1 MVTALFRNG
10 KFLTFALI
18 AALVFVIAC
27 GASEEATEAPA
38 ATSAPAAAAPT
49 QAAAAVA
56 ATPAG
61 APPQEEQPTATSAPA
76 GAPPQEEQPTATTA
90 AAAGAQATPT
100 AMPQPTEVPST
111 GFVSAT
117 PRLVYSIGAVANE
130 TNRPWAGS
138 RQAYVQY
145 EPMLENLLA
154 KNVNDGQIVP
164 RLAESWSASEDL
176 STWSIK
182 LREGVQF
189 HDGWGEFTSADVM
202 HTLKVLCRED
212 SRLSTCGSI
221 TTRSERGDELDY
233 DAVLEIVDDYNIV
246 FHGTRT
252 NANMQFYL
260 GAQSGEMSP
269 WSVAF
274 WESEGEAGLDE
285 QGLVGTNTY
294 QYLGREPGSSIIMEK
309 IDYDHW
315 SGEDP
320 QFQELEITWI
330 PEDASRYAG
339 LLAGEVHVTDLPIDL
354 QQDAV
359 TEGMA
364 LIKSRFTS
372 NDVSIFFGGSYYAS
386 EAGSGEI
393 GAASEEAF
401 DPEQPWNELDIRRA
415 MNKAINREEL
425 GDFLYAGFWQPMYID
440 GYHPTLEGWNDEWP
454 ERYDEEYGY
463 DPDAAR
469 DLIEAHGY
477 STDRQDGP
485 KGAIKITANSYV
497 SPGESELPQIMESV
511 VQYWR
516 QIGIDAE
523 LQDLDGTEVANR
535 YRSRQM
541 QNQVWPNIIIYFPI
555 EYYLNIAY
563 SGRGVTKHFEDDF
576 LNNRIVDLQHT
587 YDTGDRDDIAREI
600 GNYMYDNHVSM
611 PLFWFP
617 HTITV
622 NPDVVGDWIYPGNT
636 VPRLCC
642 PAYAVAADNPDQ

>member
-1 MVTALFRNG
+1 MLVR
-10 KFLTFALI
+10 FLTNGRFLAFALV

-27 GASEEATEAPA
+27 GGAAEEPTDAPA
-38 ATSAPAAAAPT
+38 PTAAPAAAAT
-49 QAAAAVA
+49 AAPA

-61 APPQEEQPTATSAPA
+61 APPQEDRPTATTAAPA
-76 GAPPQEEQPTATTA
+76 GAPPQEDRPTPTTA
-90 AAAGAQATPT
+90 APVAAATPT

-111 GFVSAT
+111 DFVSST
-117 PRLVYSIGAVANE
+117 TRLVYAIGAVANE

-154 KNVNDGQIVP
+154 KDVNDGQIVP
-164 RLAESWSASEDL
+164 RLAESWNASEDL
-176 STWSIK
+176 STWDIK

-189 HDGWGEFTSADVM
+189 HDGWGEFTSADLM

-212 SRLSTCGSI
+212 SRLSTCGGI
-221 TTRSERGDELDY
+221 TTRSERGDALNYEE
-233 DAVLEIVDDYNIV
+233 VLEIHDDYNV
-246 FHGTRT
+246 TFHGTRT
-252 NANMQFYL
+252 NSNMLFYL

-269 WSVAF
+269 WSVDF
-274 WESEGEAGLDE
+274 WEAEGEAGLDE
-285 QGLVGTNTY
+285 KGLVGTNTY
-294 QYLGREPGSSIIMEK
+294 QYLGRNQGTSIFMEK
-309 IDYDHW
+309 LDYEHW

-320 QFQELEITWI
+320 EFQELEITWI

-339 LLAGEVHVTDLPIDL
+339 LLASEVHVADLPIDL

-359 TEGMA
+359 AEGMA

-372 NDVSIFFGGSYYAS
+372 NDVSIFFGGSYYAT
-386 EAGSGEI
+386 EAESGEF
-393 GAASEEAF
+393 GKLSEEAR
-401 DPEQPWNELDIRRA
+401 DPDQPWNDLNIRRA
-415 MNKAINREEL
+415 MNKAINRVEL
-425 GDFLYAGFWQPMYID
+425 GDFLYAGYWQPMYID
-440 GYHPTLEGWNDEWP
+440 GFHPTLEGWNDEWV

-469 DLIEAHGY
+469 DLIEAAGY
-477 STDRQDGP
+477 STDRKEGP
-485 KGAIKITANSYV
+485 KGAIKVTANSYV
-497 SPGESELPQIMESV
+497 SPGESELPQIIESIT
-511 VQYWR
+511 QYWR

-523 LQDLDGTEVANR
+523 LVDLDGSEVANR
-535 YRSRQM
+535 YRGRTM

-555 EYYLNIAY
+555 EYYVNIAY
-563 SGRGVTKHFEDDF
+563 TSHGVTKHYEDDW
-576 LNNRIVDLQHT
+576 LNARIKDLQVT
-587 YDTGDRDDIAREI
+587 YDTADRDDIARDI

-622 NPDVVGDWIYPGNT
+622 NPNVVSDWVYPGNT

-642 PAYAVAADNPDQ
+642 AAYAKAADNPNQ

>member
-1 MVTALFRNG
+1 MLARFLLNG
-10 KFLTFALI
+10 KFLTFALA

-27 GASEEATEAPA
+27 GSSESPTEAPTATEAP
-38 ATSAPAAAAPT
+38 AAAPT
-49 QAAAAVA
+49 QAAAPV

-61 APPQEEQPTATSAPA
+61 APPSEDKPTATPSQPA
-76 GAPPQEEQPTATTA
+76 GAPPSEDKPTPTSPA
-90 AAAGAQATPT
+90 AQASTPT
-100 AMPQPTEVPST
+100 PAPTPTEPAPAYISE
-111 GFVSAT
+111 T
-117 PRLVYSIGAVANE
+117 PRLVYAIGAVANE

-154 KNVNDGQIVP
+154 KDVNNGQIVP

-176 STWSIK
+176 STWNIK

-189 HDGWGEFTSADVM
+189 HDGWGEFTAADVM
-202 HTLKVLCRED
+202 HTLRILCRED
-212 SRLSTCGSI
+212 SRLSTCGGV
-221 TTRSERGDELDY
+221 TTRSERGDALNYEE
-233 DAVLEIVDDYNIV
+233 VLEIVDDYNIV

-252 NANMQFYL
+252 NSNMLFYL

-274 WESEGEAGLDE
+274 WEAEGEAGLDE
-285 QGLVGTNTY
+285 KGLVGTNTY
-294 QYLGREPGSSIIMEK
+294 QYLDRRQGSSIIMEK
-309 IDYDHW
+309 LDYDHW
-315 SGEDP
+315 SGESP
-320 QFQELEITWI
+320 EFQELEITWI

-339 LLAGEVHVTDLPIDL
+339 LLAGEIHVADLPIDL

-359 TEGMA
+359 AEGMA

-372 NDVSIFFGGSYYAS
+372 NDVSIFFGGSYYAT

-393 GAASEEAF
+393 GKVSEEAH
-401 DPEQPWNELDIRRA
+401 DPNQPWNDLNIRRA
-415 MNKAINREEL
+415 MNKAINRQEL

-440 GYHPTLEGWNDEWP
+440 GFHPTLEGWNDEWV

-469 DLIEAHGY
+469 DLIEAAGY
-477 STDRQDGP
+477 STDRKEGAKGP
-485 KGAIKITANSYV
+485 IKVTANSYV
-497 SPGESELPQIMESV
+497 SPGESELPQIIESIT
-511 VQYWR
+511 QYWNKV
-516 QIGIDAE
+516 GIEAK
-523 LQDLDGTEVANR
+523 LVDLDGSEVANR
-535 YRSRQM
+535 YRGRDM

-555 EYYLNIAY
+555 EYYVNIAY
-563 SGRGVTKHFEDDF
+563 TSGGVTKHYEDDW
-576 LNNRIVDLQHT
+576 LNARIKDLQVT
-587 YDTGDRDDIAREI
+587 YDSTQRDEIARDI

-622 NPDVVGDWIYPGNT
+622 NPNVVADWVYPGNT

-642 PAYAVAADNPDQ
+642 AAYAKAAR

>member
-1 MVTALFRNG
+1 MLTRFLLNG
-10 KFLTFALI
+10 KFLAFGLI

-27 GASEEATEAPA
+27 GGAAEEQPTEAPA
-38 ATSAPAAAAPT
+38 PTAAPTVAPT
-49 QAAAAVA
+49 QAAAPV

-61 APPQEEQPTATSAPA
+61 APPQEDRPTP
-76 GAPPQEEQPTATTA
+76 TTA
-90 AAAGAQATPT
+90 APAATPT
-100 AMPQPTEVPST
+100 AMPQPTEAPV
-111 GFVSAT
+111 GFVSET
-117 PRLVYSIGAVANE
+117 TRLVYAIGAVANE

-154 KNVNDGQIVP
+154 KDVENGQIVP

-176 STWSIK
+176 STWDIK

-189 HDGWGEFTSADVM
+189 HDGWGEFTTADVM
-202 HTLKVLCRED
+202 HTLKILCLED
-212 SRLSTCGSI
+212 SRLSTCNAIATVPG
-221 TTRSERGDELDY
+221 RGDAINYEE
-233 DAVLEIVDDYNIV
+233 VLEIHDDYSMT

-252 NANMQFYL
+252 NSNMLFYL

-269 WSVAF
+269 WSVDF
-274 WESEGEAGLDE
+274 WESEGVDGLDE
-285 QGLVGTNTY
+285 KGLVGTNTY
-294 QYLGREPGSSIIMEK
+294 QYLGRNQGTSIFMEK
-309 IDYDHW
+309 IDYEHW

-320 QFQELEITWI
+320 EFQELEITWI

-339 LLAGEVHVTDLPIDL
+339 LLAGEIHVADLPIDL

-372 NDVSIFFGGSYYAS
+372 NDVSIFFGGSYYAT
-386 EAGSGEI
+386 EAGSGED
-393 GAASEEAF
+393 GKLSEEAY
-401 DPEQPWNELDIRRA
+401 DADQPWNELDIRRA
-415 MNKAINREEL
+415 MNKAINRVEL
-425 GDFLYAGFWQPMYID
+425 GDFLYAGYWQPMYID
-440 GYHPTLEGWNDEWP
+440 GFHPTLEGWNDEWV

-469 DLIEAHGY
+469 DLLEKHGY
-477 STDRQDGP
+477 STDRQEGP
-485 KGAIKITANSYV
+485 KGAIKVTANSYV
-497 SPGESELPQIMESV
+497 SPGESELPQIIESIT
-511 VQYWR
+511 QYWR

-523 LQDLDGTEVANR
+523 LVDLDGSEVANR
-535 YRSRQM
+535 YRGRTM

-555 EYYLNIAY
+555 EYYVNIAY
-563 SGRGVTKHFEDDF
+563 TSHGVTKHYEDDW
-576 LNNRIVDLQHT
+576 LNARIKDLQVT
-587 YDTGDRDDIAREI
+587 YDTADRDDIARDI

-622 NPDVVGDWIYPGNT
+622 NPDVVKDWVYPGNT

-642 PAYAVAADNPDQ
+642 AAYAKAADNPN

>member
-1 MVTALFRNG
+1 MLARFLLNG
-10 KFLTFALI
+10 KFLTFALA

-27 GASEEATEAPA
+27 GSSESPTEAPTATEAP
-38 ATSAPAAAAPT
+38 AAAPT
-49 QAAAAVA
+49 QAAAPV

-61 APPQEEQPTATSAPA
+61 APPSEDKPTATPSQPA
-76 GAPPQEEQPTATTA
+76 GAPPSEDKPTPTSPA
-90 AAAGAQATPT
+90 AQASTPT
-100 AMPQPTEVPST
+100 PAPTPTEPAPAYISE
-111 GFVSAT
+111 T
-117 PRLVYSIGAVANE
+117 PRLVYAIGAVANE

-154 KNVNDGQIVP
+154 KDVNDGQIVP

-176 STWSIK
+176 STWNIK

-189 HDGWGEFTSADVM
+189 HDGWGEFTAADVM

-212 SRLSTCGSI
+212 SRLSTCGGV
-221 TTRSERGDELDY
+221 TTRSERGDALNYEE
-233 DAVLEIVDDYNIV
+233 VLEIVDDYNIV
-246 FHGTRT
+246 FRGTRT
-252 NANMQFYL
+252 NSNMLFYL

-269 WSVAF
+269 WSVKF
-274 WESEGEAGLDE
+274 WEAEGEAGLDE
-285 QGLVGTNTY
+285 KGLVGTNTY
-294 QYLGREPGSSIIMEK
+294 QYLDRRQGSSIIMEK

-315 SGEDP
+315 SGENP
-320 QFQELEITWI
+320 EFQELEITWI

-339 LLAGEVHVTDLPIDL
+339 LLAGEIHVADLPIDL

-359 TEGMA
+359 AEGMA

-372 NDVSIFFGGSYYAS
+372 NDVSIFFGGSYYATES
-386 EAGSGEI
+386 GSGEI
-393 GAASEEAF
+393 GKVSEEAF
-401 DPEQPWNELDIRRA
+401 DPDQPWNDLNIRRA
-415 MNKAINREEL
+415 MNKAINRQEL

-440 GYHPTLEGWNDEWP
+440 GFHPTLEGWNDEWV

-469 DLIEAHGY
+469 DLIEAAGY
-477 STDRQDGP
+477 STDREEGP
-485 KGAIKITANSYV
+485 KGAIKVTANSYV
-497 SPGESELPQIMESV
+497 SPGESELPQIIESIT
-511 VQYWR
+511 QYWNKV
-516 QIGIDAE
+516 GIEAK
-523 LQDLDGTEVANR
+523 LVDLDGSEVANR
-535 YRSRQM
+535 YRGRDM

-555 EYYLNIAY
+555 EYYVNIAY
-563 SGRGVTKHFEDDF
+563 TSTGVTKHYEDDW
-576 LNNRIVDLQHT
+576 LNARIKDLQVT
-587 YDTGDRDDIAREI
+587 YDSTQRDEIARDI

-622 NPDVVGDWIYPGNT
+622 NPNVVADWVYPGNT

-642 PAYAVAADNPDQ
+642 AAYAKAAR